1 MTVLLEQV
9 VNGLTLGSLY
19 GLVALGPALLLG
31 VVRFANFAHGE
42 FLMLSAYVL
51 VGLRAGLGLPYGV
64 AAPLAVLAMG
74 VVGFLFA
81 RTVGTTL
88 LSRSWRFQLVG
99 TLAVTVLLESGIIL
113 AFGALPH
120 SVPVALATRTVTLAG
135 VTISWH
141 RVLVFVAVAV
151 AFLGLR
157 LLLTRARIGKA
168 MRALAQNREAAVDL
182 GIDVRRI
189 ATVTFVLAGALAG
202 VGGVLFAPLYTVTPT
217 MGAPV
222 TFKALAAVVMAG
234 AEARGPCSR
243 PHCSSVSR
251 GAGRRLGLGAYQGG
265 DGLHRHGAGAPP
277 PQSLAGAPCACSAAV
292 ARGPRR
298 APRRDAGRS
307 PARPSTYAANALVRS
322 PSTLSSRSPST

>member
-1 MTVLLEQV
+1 MAVLLEQV

-19 GLVALGPALLLG
+19 GLVALGLALLLG

-81 RTVGTTL
+81 RTIGTTL
-88 LSRSWRFQLVG
+88 LARSWRFQLVG

-120 SVPVALATRTVTLAG
+120 SVPVALATRTVTLG
-135 VTISWH
+135 GITISWH
-141 RVLVFVAVAV
+141 RVVVFLAVAV

-157 LLLTRARIGKA
+157 LLLTRAPIGKA

-234 AEARGPCSR
+234 AESTGAVFAAALLLGVAEALAGGFGLAAYQEAMGFVVMVLVLLLR
-243 PHCSSVSR
+243 PQ
-251 GAGRRLGLGAYQGG
+251 GLAGRAMR
-265 DGLHRHGAGAPP
+265 
-277 PQSLAGAPCACSAAV
+277 V
-292 ARGPRR
+292 
-298 APRRDAGRS
+298 
-307 PARPSTYAANALVRS
+307 
-322 PSTLSSRSPST
+322 

>member
-1 MTVLLEQV
+1 
-9 VNGLTLGSLY
+9 
-19 GLVALGPALLLG
+19 
-31 VVRFANFAHGE
+31 
-42 FLMLSAYVL
+42 MLSAYVL

-120 SVPVALATRTVTLAG
+120 SVPVALATRTVTLG
-135 VTISWH
+135 GITVSWH
-141 RVLVFVAVAV
+141 RVVVFLAVAV

-234 AEARGPCSR
+234 AESTGAVFAAALLLGVAEALAGGFGLAAYQEAMGFIVMVLVLLLR
-243 PHCSSVSR
+243 PQ
-251 GAGRRLGLGAYQGG
+251 GLAGRAMR
-265 DGLHRHGAGAPP
+265 
-277 PQSLAGAPCACSAAV
+277 V
-292 ARGPRR
+292 
-298 APRRDAGRS
+298 
-307 PARPSTYAANALVRS
+307 
-322 PSTLSSRSPST
+322 

>member
-1 MTVLLEQV
+1 MAVLVEQV

-19 GLVALGPALLLG
+19 GLVALGLALLLG

-42 FLMLSAYVL
+42 FLMLAGYAM
-51 VGLRAGLGLPYGV
+51 VGLQAGLALPYGV

-74 VVGFLFA
+74 GVGLLFA

-88 LSRSWRFQLVG
+88 LERSWRLQLVG

-113 AFGALPH
+113 AFGGVPH
-120 SVPVALATRTVTLAG
+120 TVPAALAARTVTVGSITL
-135 VTISWH
+135 SWH
-141 RVLVFVAVAV
+141 RLLVFAAVAG

-168 MRALAQNREAAVDL
+168 MRALAQNREAAIDL
-182 GIDVRRI
+182 GIDVRHV
-189 ATVTFVLAGALAG
+189 ATVTFVLASALAG

-234 AEARGPCSR
+234 AESTGAVFVAALLLGVAEALAGGFGLAPYQEAMGFAVMVLVLLLR
-243 PHCSSVSR
+243 PH
-251 GAGRRLGLGAYQGG
+251 GLAGR
-265 DGLHRHGAGAPP
+265 
-277 PQSLAGAPCACSAAV
+277 AA
-292 ARGPRR
+292 R
-298 APRRDAGRS
+298 A
-307 PARPSTYAANALVRS
+307 T
-322 PSTLSSRSPST
+322 